1 VSEEFGGA
9 HCLGR
14 KKRKPLTDEWDAVVE
29 RAKKHIPSVER
40 ILDEALRT
48 LSLDRDFIFCC
59 FGEALQQID
68 EQATEIYLRYERQ
81 ALEFAAREWLE
92 QRREQLQQDW
102 ERLSALLRE
111 HGWDAFKQEV
121 IPVFMDFALLVQR
134 LEKDL
139 GNMRKARG
147 GLTFE
152 RAVEK
157 LLLEICIPC
166 ERPKGKDRKKLGR
179 FDFVVPNVKTALKKP
194 DRAIFLELKRT
205 LGERWKQK
213 VTVDRER
220 SERCWLLTID
230 PKIGEE
236 KAKGIYERIRR
247 GDLGAFF
254 APKEVANQLRRKL
267 RQRGKIWVRSLN
279 KLPEALRRAL
289 EG

>member
-1 VSEEFGGA
+1 M
-9 HCLGR
+9 GR
-14 KKRKPLTDEWDAVVE
+14 KKRKPSTDEWDAVVE
-29 RAKKHIPSVER
+29 RAKEHIPTVEK
-40 ILDEALRT
+40 ILDEALT
-48 LSLDRDFIFCC
+48 ALSLDKGFISRY

-68 EQATEIYLRYERQ
+68 EHATEIYLRYERQ

-121 IPVFMDFALLVQR
+121 MPMFMDFAQLVQR

-157 LLLEICIPC
+157 LLSMIKIPC
-166 ERPKGKDRKKLGR
+166 ERPRGQEARRRLEHIDLVSP
-179 FDFVVPNVKTALKKP
+179 DVKTALNEP
-194 DRAIFLELKRT
+194 EQAIFLTLKRT
-205 LGERWKQK
+205 LRERWKQE
-213 VTVDRER
+213 VPTAQGR
-220 SERCWLLTID
+220 RCWLLTID
-230 PKIGEE
+230 LDISEAKADDIHCKGLEAFVPE
-236 KAKGIYERIRR
+236 K
-247 GDLGAFF
+247 
-254 APKEVANQLRRKL
+254 VAIQL

-279 KLPEALRRAL
+279 ELPEVLRRAL
-289 EG
+289 GGEVKC